1 LQKNSK
7 NSSLCNAHLLRELV
21 FIAER
26 FEQDWVGK
34 MIKLL
39 VKMKNDKEEV
49 IQKQEANFTEQQ
61 VENYQKQY
69 FEVIA

>member
-1 LQKNSK
+1 
-7 NSSLCNAHLLRELV
+7 
-21 FIAER
+21 
-26 FEQDWVGK
+26 

-49 IQKQEANFTEQQ
+49 IQKQEANFTKQQ
-61 VENYQKQY
+61 IENYQKQY